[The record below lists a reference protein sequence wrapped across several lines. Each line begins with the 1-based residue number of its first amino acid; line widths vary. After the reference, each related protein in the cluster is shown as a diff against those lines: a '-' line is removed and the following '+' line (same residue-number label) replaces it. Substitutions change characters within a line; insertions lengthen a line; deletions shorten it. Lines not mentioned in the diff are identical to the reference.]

1 MPATAEVDDDED
13 DDEPELPPEPVRLQ
27 GSWSAGRLVVW
38 AGGRGM
44 APEGNEELATRL
56 EAAGGPP
63 HGWEVHP
70 GVKLPTGQRADA
82 LSISVADALGW
93 LADLGRKRPADG
105 IGTSLAWLGRT
116 AIEGVRVAAC
126 GTIVPTL
133 HTSHRGGTGKST
145 ETHVRWRPALL
156 DPLTIDA
163 LAGSMP
169 GTVTALTGGGG
180 RNTALEVI
188 DSVVESI
195 VRFGAARLEV
205 PAKPP
210 HANTPA
216 DLADTIV
223 ASMGGTPF
231 PAHPDLAR
239 DASRRFD
246 GWARQILG
254 ERRPLVVRLDPP
266 SVDGVWMASVHA
278 NGAEGGL
285 VPLDEALRA
294 ADARSSIAHEWS
306 RIERIFPAFARS
318 RQQRGQ
324 VVLTQ
329 GEAWDFMT
337 GTGPLLA
344 SIGFEVRAPELSRH
358 AVKPALHLF
367 AEARAGS
374 MVGAN
379 QISAVSWS
387 VHFDDIELTA
397 ADIARLVAQAK
408 PLLLSRGKWI
418 AIDRVDLEEAAAA
431 LAEREQITQMTG
443 AEILRHTVGLDGSSL
458 AGGIVVHGDSWAN
471 DILERAKRSSS
482 TIDDAPEGFRGTLR
496 SYQADALTWIGFL
509 DASELGG
516 CLALDMG
523 LGKTPT
529 VLAHL
534 ARIAGEGTSLVVA
547 PAAVVGNWAAEA
559 AKFTPNLKVVV
570 HHGAQRSEDHE
581 IAREVS
587 RADIVITTYATAV
600 RDIDAL
606 AAIEWRAMVLDEA
619 QSIKNSTSE
628 TAQQLR
634 RVPARTKLALTGT
647 PIENGVGDL
656 WSILDF
662 TNPGLVGPRPA
673 FVAQLAGDGES
684 ALRAL
689 NGILLFRRTKTEPE
703 VAAELPDKIDEL
715 DHCTMTPEQIGLY
728 QAVLDDLIKKAA
740 DPNPDVKKGAILAAI
755 TALKQICNHPAAYAD
770 DGRPLHGRSG
780 KLTRLEEM
788 LESVFAAGERVLI
801 FTHFAQW
808 GRKLAAHLSE
818 VTGKRIECYHGGL
831 SRTVRDKMVADF
843 QKGTGPGAMVLSL
856 KAGGTGLNLTAANHV
871 VLYDRWWNPAV
882 EDQAR
887 DRAWRIGQTHTV
899 ISHRLVCPGT
909 VDERV
914 EEVVQGKR
922 HIADIVLPKSSSIAD
937 LDAEQLRLALGLRT
951 DELLTD
957 EPDGAETELAG
968 ASA

>member
-1 MPATAEVDDDED
+1 M
-13 DDEPELPPEPVRLQ
+13 
-27 GSWSAGRLVVW
+27 
-38 AGGRGM
+38 
-44 APEGNEELATRL
+44 
-56 EAAGGPP
+56 
-63 HGWEVHP
+63 
-70 GVKLPTGQRADA
+70 
-82 LSISVADALGW
+82 
-93 LADLGRKRPADG
+93 
-105 IGTSLAWLGRT
+105 
-116 AIEGVRVAAC
+116 
-126 GTIVPTL
+126 
-133 HTSHRGGTGKST
+133 
-145 ETHVRWRPALL
+145 
-156 DPLTIDA
+156 
-163 LAGSMP
+163 
-169 GTVTALTGGGG
+169 
-180 RNTALEVI
+180 
-188 DSVVESI
+188 
-195 VRFGAARLEV
+195 
-205 PAKPP
+205 
-210 HANTPA
+210 
-216 DLADTIV
+216 
-223 ASMGGTPF
+223 
-231 PAHPDLAR
+231 
-239 DASRRFD
+239 
-246 GWARQILG
+246 
-254 ERRPLVVRLDPP
+254 
-266 SVDGVWMASVHA
+266 
-278 NGAEGGL
+278 
-285 VPLDEALRA
+285 
-294 ADARSSIAHEWS
+294 
-306 RIERIFPAFARS
+306 
-318 RQQRGQ
+318 
-324 VVLTQ
+324 VLTQ

-387 VHFDDIELTA
+387 VHFDDVELTA

-471 DILERAKRSSS
+471 DILERANRSSS

-570 HHGAQRSEDHE
+570 HHGAQRAEDHE
-581 IAREVS
+581 LTREAS

-780 KLTRLEEM
+780 KLTRLEEL

-818 VTGKRIECYHGGL
+818 VTGKRIECYDGDL
-831 SRTVRDKMVADF
+831 SRTVRDKMVSDF

-887 DRAWRIGQTHTV
+887 DRAWRIGQTRTV

-922 HIADIVLPKSSSIAD
+922 HIANIVLPKSSSIAD
-937 LDAEQLRLALGLRT
+937 LDAEQLRLAFGLRT

-957 EPDGAETELAG
+957 EPETELAG
-968 ASA
+968 AGA